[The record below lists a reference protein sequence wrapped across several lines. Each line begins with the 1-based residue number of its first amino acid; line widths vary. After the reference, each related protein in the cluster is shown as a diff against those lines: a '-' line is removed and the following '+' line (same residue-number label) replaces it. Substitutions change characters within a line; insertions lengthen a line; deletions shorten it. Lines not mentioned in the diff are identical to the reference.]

1 MIKYLTVSLLLSV
14 SISCM
19 AQKSFTIKS
28 DIPGIKNGVV
38 VGLITAEGTIN
49 EEIAVDTVKNGKFI
63 LKGKLDQPTLCTLTT
78 NNLYLLGNDSDAS
91 KIHWTYTTV
100 FASNTDMTFM
110 ATTYDSI
117 SNDGPIGKC
126 FKVIGGKPQED
137 FNDYNLSKL
146 DPIEWAKRHP
156 HSALSV
162 KFAND
167 FIKGGSGLTRNQ
179 VQDIENIISTVPDDP
194 IRLEQFRQNCEFA
207 KKTAV
212 GEKVLDLP
220 LFDTN
225 KKANRLVNIIPRGKY
240 VLVDFWASW
249 CGICRSTIP
258 DIKAIAKKYPNIAIV
273 SISDDRKEDQWR
285 NAMAKEDM
293 PWKQYCLTADG
304 GKQLLEKYLITG
316 VPFYLIVDP
325 QGRIAK
331 VPQYASDI
339 DDYFA
344 TIK

>member
-19 AQKSFTIKS
+19 AQKGFTIKS
-28 DIPGIKNGVV
+28 EIPGIKNGVV

-63 LKGKLDQPTLCTLTT
+63 LKGKLDHPRLCTLTT
-78 NNLYLLGNDSDAS
+78 NNLYLLGNDSDVS

-100 FASNTDMTFM
+100 FVSNTNMTFT

-117 SNDGPIGKC
+117 SNDAPIGKC
-126 FKVIGGKPQED
+126 FKVTGGQPQAD
-137 FNDYNLSKL
+137 FNDYNLSKMN
-146 DPIEWAKRHP
+146 PIEWAKTHP

-167 FIKGGSGLTRNQ
+167 FIKGGSGLTKNH
-179 VQDIENIISTVPDDP
+179 VQEIENIISTVPDDP
-194 IRLEQFRQNCEFA
+194 IRLEQFRHNCEFA
-207 KKTAV
+207 KQTAV

-225 KKANRLVNIIPRGKY
+225 KKANRLVNIIPKGKY

-249 CGICRSTIP
+249 CGICRSAIP

-273 SISDDRKEDQWR
+273 SVSDDRKDDQWK
-285 NAMAKEDM
+285 NAMVKENM